1 MVSVHRNKTLTMTLA
16 LLRGVLQVREEWQ
29 KPLTMPGPFTS
40 EFTKCSG
47 YTYTHNIRYTY
58 NTQNTHCMCV

>member
-1 MVSVHRNKTLTMTLA
+1 MVSVHSNKTLTMTLA

-47 YTYTHNIRYTY
+47 YTYTHNIPTSTHTY
-58 NTQNTHCMCV
+58 IYMHI